1 MVAVDLWTLHT
12 TTYLWIALIVHV
24 VYLAVL
30 VGLVDTAPEYIDKL
44 ESYIKVYVA
53 LFLVLRFNKYTGTS
67 TFTPLDRKIVFSAG
81 LIVLS
86 TSALNWLV
94 DSHKKEVKD
103 FARMVFKPAI
113 DFVKGK

>member
-1 MVAVDLWTLHT
+1 MVDVWTLHT
-12 TTYLWIALIVHV
+12 TTYIWAVFAVHV
-24 VYLAVL
+24 IYTAVL
-30 VGLVDTAPEYIDKL
+30 VGLVDTAPEYIHTL

-81 LIVLS
+81 LVVLS

-94 DSHKKEVKD
+94 DSYKKEVKA
-103 FARMVFKPAI
+103 FARTVFKPAV

>member
-1 MVAVDLWTLHT
+1 MVDFWTFHT
-12 TTYLWIALIVHV
+12 STYLWLVLLVHI

-30 VGLVDTAPEYIDKL
+30 VGIVDTAPEYIDTL

-67 TFTPLDRKIVFSAG
+67 TFTPLDRKIVFTAG
-81 LIVLS
+81 LVVLS

-94 DSHKKEVKD
+94 DSYKKEVKA

-113 DFVKGK
+113 DFIKG

>member
-1 MVAVDLWTLHT
+1 MDVWTFHT
-12 TTYLWIALIVHV
+12 TTYLWLVLIVHV

-44 ESYIKVYVA
+44 ESYVKVYVA

-67 TFTPLDRKIVFSAG
+67 TFTPIDRKIVFSAG
-81 LIVLS
+81 MIVLS

-94 DSHKKEVKD
+94 ESYKKEVRG
-103 FARMVFKPAI
+103 FARLVFRPVI
-113 DFVKGK
+113 DLIKQ

>member
-1 MVAVDLWTLHT
+1 MVDIWTLHT
-12 TTYLWIALIVHV
+12 STYLWLALIVHI

-30 VGLVDTAPEYIDKL
+30 VGIVDTAPEYIHTL

-67 TFTPLDRKIVFSAG
+67 HFTPLDRKIVFTAG
-81 LIVLS
+81 LVVLS

-94 DSHKKEVKD
+94 DSYKTQVKA

-113 DFVKGK
+113 DFIKG

>member
-1 MVAVDLWTLHT
+1 MVDLWNLQTS
-12 TTYLWIALIVHV
+12 TYLWLVLVVHI

-30 VGLVDTAPEYIDKL
+30 VGLIETAPEYIDKL

-67 TFTPLDRKIVFSAG
+67 HFTPIDRKIVFSAG

-86 TSALNWLV
+86 TSALNWLI
-94 DSHKKEVKD
+94 DSYKKEVKD
-103 FARMVFKPAI
+103 FVRMVFKPAI
-113 DFVKGK
+113 DFVKGQ

>member
-1 MVAVDLWTLHT
+1 MVDLWNLHT
-12 TTYLWIALIVHV
+12 STYLWIVLMIHV

-67 TFTPLDRKIVFSAG
+67 HFTPLDRKIVFSAG
-81 LIVLS
+81 LVVLS
-86 TSALNWLV
+86 TSALGWLV
-94 DSHKKEVKD
+94 DSYKNKVKT
-103 FARMVFKPAI
+103 FARTVFKPVV